1 MQVMEIQAKD
11 ISKQFNRRRIFS
23 EISFRVKSGESLVIT
38 GPNGSGKSTLVK
50 IIAGLLAPTSG
61 RVEFHDGV
69 ENVERDFTYQHI
81 GLVSPYLQMY
91 KDLTA
96 WENLSFFARARN
108 RTVDEARLKKL
119 LRQVGLLGR
128 EHDELKTYSSGML
141 QRIKY
146 VAALYHQPEIL
157 ILDEPTANLD
167 EQGCRMVYEIVEQQK
182 QNKILILATNE
193 PDEVRFG
200 MKHVAL
206 AL

>member
-1 MQVMEIQAKD
+1 MEIQAKD
-11 ISKQFNRRRIFS
+11 ISKHFNRRRIFS
-23 EISFRVKSGESLVIT
+23 DISFRVNSGESLVIT

-50 IIAGLLAPTSG
+50 IIAGLLAPTAG
-61 RVEFHDGV
+61 KVEFHDGAHKL
-69 ENVERDFTYQHI
+69 ERDFTYLHI

-96 WENLSFFARARN
+96 WENLTFFARARN
-108 RTVDEARLKKL
+108 RSVDETRLKKL
-119 LRQVGLLGR
+119 LKQVSLLGR

-167 EQGCRMVYEIVEQQK
+167 KQGCRMVYEIIEQQK
-182 QNKILILATNE
+182 QDKILILATNE

-200 MKHVAL
+200 MKHVEL